1 VLSDLREAAGRSA
14 HIGVAAAAH
23 SLKSMSL
30 NMGVGS
36 LAMRLARIEAAA
48 RNSREVPAASELDS
62 LGTLLDATIAEL
74 LRTFALNEPAKLSA

>member
-1 VLSDLREAAGRSA
+1 
-14 HIGVAAAAH
+14 
-23 SLKSMSL
+23 
-30 NMGVGS
+30 
-36 LAMRLARIEAAA
+36 MRLARIEAAA